1 MQQRSVKV
9 LTYSGYAFALAAYI
23 FMGAVAAHPYDDAV
37 IVQHAQLFYHLGTSP
52 LFYLPQGIYWD
63 VINIGSYFPEVLVH
77 MLGFQNV
84 ITIHLATKLFLIV
97 SAFLSAAYVEKIVRL
112 VTDDERKGQI
122 AFFIFILNPII
133 FYTTVIYGSSII
145 IAVLFITVSTYFIL
159 RGKGML
165 GAVFYGLSM
174 GTFIYPLLGIPV
186 VFRYVSLKSG
196 RGNAFLFLVVSLVFG
211 AVGQGPIFLFYLL
224 HGSGLGGLPVGAG
237 YVSTTQ
243 GFTPF
248 SIFDIFNLYPV
259 IRFPY
264 VNYLFYS
271 LSIFSSSIFFII
283 PREKVDETKLFA
295 FLGLQGVI
303 FSSLAAGGVLMSF
316 PSSIVPFA
324 ILFAFSSKRNSI
336 LIPLLASFVTLSIAM
351 ETINNIGLPIYFLD
365 MNHSVALHTIT
376 VTPTETQLSG
386 FIFGLSIISMVP
398 LFLLGK
404 GRERNAARGH
414 AAAIGVST
422 AMIVALLVLAVV
434 VIAPVIGSVPATGY
448 LQNPIGSSGIVEDE
462 SVSNG
467 ILHLNYT
474 VYLLA
479 MTPEQYYGKI
489 TMWLQEPVG
498 YFTSG
503 SYNYTSMLPIHGNI
517 TFPYEI
523 AFPSSATKIS
533 VVSDSADVDMEI
545 SNSTSERVLTPAVST
560 YGRDTLLSYSVGT
573 VEGGNYSITLNG
585 SGAVGIYSSPGKF
598 VIDNGEMDR
607 GVAVDIV
614 YSFSPLLTNGTVNG
628 MRIQGGE
635 AVTVPIEAYSYK
647 LHFSFPGFYSTETS
661 PYLVLEE
668 NYGGYSQ
675 VSLVEGGAA
684 FIGIIAAYAAIFR
697 LRKH

>member
-37 IVQHAQLFYHLGTSP
+37 YMQHAQLFYHLGTSP

-63 VINIGSYFPEVLVH
+63 LINIGSYFPAVMIH

-84 ITIHLATKLFLIV
+84 ITVHLATKLFLII
-97 SAFLSAAYVEKIVRL
+97 SAFISAVYVKKIVQL
-112 VTDDERKGQI
+112 ITNDERKGLI

-133 FYTTVIYGSSII
+133 FYTTVIYGSAII

-159 RGKGML
+159 RGNSMF
-165 GAVFYGLSM
+165 AAIFYGLSM
-174 GTFIYPLLGIPV
+174 GTFLYPLLGIPIM
-186 VFRYVSLKSG
+186 FRYVLLKSG
-196 RGNAFLFLVVSLVFG
+196 RGKAFLFLIVSLAFG

-237 YVSTTQ
+237 YISTMQ
-243 GFTPF
+243 GFPPF
-248 SIFDIFNLYPV
+248 SIFDIFSIYPV
-259 IRFPY
+259 IKFPY
-264 VNYLFYS
+264 INYLFYS
-271 LSIFSSSIFFII
+271 LSIFSSFIFFII
-283 PREKVDETKLFA
+283 PREKVDATKLFA

-324 ILFAFSSKRNSI
+324 ILFAFSSNRNSI

-365 MNHSVALHTIT
+365 MNHSVLLHTT
-376 VTPTETQLSG
+376 KVTPTEMQLAG

-398 LFLLGK
+398 LFFLGK
-404 GRERNAARGH
+404 GRERKSIRGH
-414 AAAIGVST
+414 TSAIGVST

-479 MTPEQYYGKI
+479 LTPEQYYGKI

-503 SYNYTSMLPIHGNI
+503 SYNYTSMLHLQGNI

-533 VVSDSADVDMEI
+533 IISDSRDVDMEI
-545 SNSTSERVLTPAVST
+545 SNSTSEIVLTPTVAS
-560 YGRDTLLSYSVGT
+560 YGPDLLLSYSIGT
-573 VEGGNYSITLNG
+573 IDGGNYNITLSG
-585 SGAVGIYSSPGKF
+585 SGAIGIYNSPEKY
-598 VIDNGEMDR
+598 VIDNGEMTK
-607 GVAVDIV
+607 GVAVDFV

-628 MRIQGGE
+628 MRIQGGQ

-684 FIGIIAAYAAIFR
+684 FIGIIAAYVAIFL